1 MCQIVDMEINAYMM
15 KMEKEFREKFG
26 LEFVSVSEG
35 RAVATF
41 NIGPE
46 HRNPLGFV
54 YGGIIYNLADIVA
67 GVAFFTT
74 GAMGPTVEGSMKY
87 LSGSED
93 AKTLTLEGNVIKSGR
108 NLGFVEVKVKDERG
122 NLVETGSFTY
132 FNMGS
137 RG

>member
-1 MCQIVDMEINAYMM
+1 MEMNAYMI
-15 KMEKEFREKFG
+15 KMAGEFKEKFG
-26 LEFVSVSEG
+26 LEFVSISEG

-41 NIGPE
+41 SIGPE
-46 HRNPLGFV
+46 HRNPFGFV

-87 LSGSED
+87 LSGSEN
-93 AKTLTLEGNVIKSGR
+93 ASTLTLEGNVIKSGR
-108 NLGFVEVKVKDERG
+108 NLGFIEVKVKDEKG
-122 NLVETGSFTY
+122 NLVEIGSFTY
-132 FNMGS
+132 FNSGS